1 MDQRPESGGRAG
13 ARDGDVVTRT
23 VGQPLPLILARNLVA
38 AITVPGFVTDD
49 EGSVIFYNDAAG
61 RLLGRRFEETG
72 RLTREE
78 WSEIGPLDA
87 EGNPLDWDAL
97 PLTTALR
104 ENRPAHQRFRI
115 CTDERTILM
124 VETSAVPLTAA
135 DGHHGAI
142 VVFWPGE
149 DDAR

>member
-1 MDQRPESGGRAG
+1 
-13 ARDGDVVTRT
+13 

-38 AITVPGFVTDD
+38 SITVPGFVTDG
-49 EGSVIFYNDAAG
+49 EGDVVFYNDAAG
-61 RLLGRRFEETG
+61 RLLGRRFDDTG

-78 WSEIGPLDA
+78 WSEIGPFDA
-87 EGNPLDWDAL
+87 AGNRLDWDAL

-115 CTDERTILM
+115 RTDESGILM

-142 VVFWPGE
+142 VVFWPAKDGG
-149 DDAR
+149 R

>member
-1 MDQRPESGGRAG
+1 VS
-13 ARDGDVVTRT
+13 
-23 VGQPLPLILARNLVA
+23 QPLPLILARNLVA
-38 AITVPGFVTDD
+38 AITVPGFVADD
-49 EGSVIFYNDAAG
+49 AGNVVFYNDAAG

-87 EGNPLDWDAL
+87 DGNQLDWDAL

-104 ENRPAHQRFRI
+104 DNRPAHQRFRI
-115 CTDERTILM
+115 CTDERSILM
-124 VETSAVPLTAA
+124 VETSAVPLTGA

-142 VVFWPGE
+142 VVFWPAGE
-149 DDAR
+149 EGRP